1 MYDKMFREAFTFWDK
16 LSEEESESLLGGS
29 LETEYRRGEV
39 IYCSETECKGIFL
52 VLSGSMRVYIVS
64 EEGREVTLFRVYG
77 GESCVLTASCL
88 LEAIQFEVIIQAVEE
103 VRSVLIPVA
112 VLHPVMNVNPYVEL
126 YMYKKAAERFSDV
139 VWTMQQILFM
149 GADRRVAIFLW
160 DEMLR
165 QKRHSLRITHDEIAK
180 NIGSAR
186 EVVTKVLK
194 YCAQE
199 GVLALGRGQVEI
211 VDKLRLQ
218 EYL

>member
-1 MYDKMFREAFTFWDK
+1 MYDTLFKETFSFWEK
-16 LSEEESESLLGGS
+16 LSEEEKGRLLEGS
-29 LETEYRRGEV
+29 IETEYRRGEV
-39 IYCSETECKGIFL
+39 IYRSDTECKGIFL

-77 GESCVLTASCL
+77 GECCVLTASCL
-88 LEAIQFEVIIQAVEE
+88 LEAIQFEVIIEAVEE
-103 VRSVLIPVA
+103 VRA
-112 VLHPVMNVNPYVEL
+112 VLLPVTVLQPVMNANPYVEL
-126 YMYKKAAERFSDV
+126 YMYKKAAERFTDV

-165 QKRHSLRITHDEIAK
+165 QNRYSLRVTHDEIAK

-194 YCAQE
+194 YFAQE
-199 GVLALGRGQVEI
+199 GVLSLGRGRVRIE
-211 VDKLRLQ
+211 DKQKLQ
-218 EYL
+218 KYL